1 MTLSAQRRVVIETVA
16 LAAASLLFYRLGF
29 LLFLFMVPL
38 QVLYL
43 RRGAKPFL
51 SALVGVFL
59 GFVVM
64 RVVQIIA
71 LSAELERVNPLL
83 LSADLVIPLGLL
95 GGIALVNLQPGGR
108 LHSVYRVLLA
118 AGLLTA
124 LTAPIVWVIGR
135 SPELLEAVITQFEQV
150 YELVRET
157 AGDAGA
163 AMPQF
168 EEGEF
173 EPMFLQA
180 VQVLLR
186 TYVFAFTVLLLA
198 NWFIGNAFAG
208 TWLRNPGALHRFEV
222 PNRLLW
228 PSLLAWAGALATRFV
243 GLGAAEYVVW
253 NFGLI
258 CVMLYAVQGLSIMRF
273 LFDRYGFGRVS
284 RAVILGGMILMLFMQ
299 GLNVVLVI
307 GIALLGVSEN
317 WVEFNRF
324 ERSGENL

>member
-1 MTLSAQRRVVIETVA
+1 MTLSARRRVVIETVA
-16 LAAASLLFYRLGF
+16 LAAASVLFYRLGF

-51 SALVGVFL
+51 TALGGVFL

-64 RVVQIIA
+64 RAAQIVA
-71 LSAELERVNPLL
+71 LSAELERMNPLL

-95 GGIALVNLQPGGR
+95 GGLALVNLQPGGR
-108 LHSVYRVLLA
+108 VHSVYRVLLA

-124 LTAPIVWVIGR
+124 LTAPIVWVVGR
-135 SPELLEAVITQFEQV
+135 SPELRESVITQFEQV

-173 EPMFLQA
+173 EPMFMQA
-180 VQVLLR
+180 VGVLLR
-186 TYVFAFTVLLLA
+186 TYVFAFTLLLLA

-208 TWLRNPGALHRFEV
+208 TWHRSPGALHRFEV

-243 GLGAAEYVVW
+243 GLGALEYVVW

-284 RAVILGGMILMLFMQ
+284 RAVILGGLILMLFMQ